1 MWADDPVCPVD
12 SETKAATAAI
22 IASLRSVGATVSEVA
37 RPAFDAAEM
46 FRIYLTL
53 LGATMCWN
61 AEGETRA
68 MHEAV
73 AKGFGPAP
81 PAEGCGNKQ
90 PQAVP
95 RLQCATSPS
104 TPPLSVFSAMFM
116 LQTEDFAK
124 TGSGQS

>member
-12 SETKAATAAI
+12 SETKDATAAVV
-22 IASLRSVGATVSEVA
+22 ASLRSVGATVSEVA

-68 MHEAV
+68 MHESV

-95 RLQCATSPS
+95 RLQPPTSP
-104 TPPLSVFSAMFM
+104 T
-116 LQTEDFAK
+116 
-124 TGSGQS
+124 

>member
-12 SETKAATAAI
+12 SETKAATAAVV
-22 IASLRSVGATVSEVA
+22 ASLRSVGATVSEVA

-68 MHEAV
+68 MHESV

-81 PAEGCGNKQ
+81 PAEGCGN
-90 PQAVP
+90 
-95 RLQCATSPS
+95 
-104 TPPLSVFSAMFM
+104 
-116 LQTEDFAK
+116 
-124 TGSGQS
+124 

>member
-1 MWADDPVCPVD
+1 VWADDPVCPVD
-12 SETKAATAAI
+12 SETKAATAAVV
-22 IASLRSVGATVSEVA
+22 ASLRSVGATVSEVA

-68 MHEAV
+68 MHESV

-81 PAEGCGNKQ
+81 PAEGCGNNVVISYIKTSF
-90 PQAVP
+90 
-95 RLQCATSPS
+95 LSHFYATNRR
-104 TPPLSVFSAMFM
+104 FF
-116 LQTEDFAK
+116 K

>member
-1 MWADDPVCPVD
+1 MWADDPICPVD
-12 SETKAATAAI
+12 SETKAATAAVV
-22 IASLRSVGATVSEVA
+22 ASLRSVGATVSEVA

-68 MHEAV
+68 MHESV

-81 PAEGCGNKQ
+81 PAEGCGNNVSQ
-90 PQAVP
+90 PCLCYKPKILPRQA
-95 RLQCATSPS
+95 RDNHKKC
-104 TPPLSVFSAMFM
+104 
-116 LQTEDFAK
+116 
-124 TGSGQS
+124 